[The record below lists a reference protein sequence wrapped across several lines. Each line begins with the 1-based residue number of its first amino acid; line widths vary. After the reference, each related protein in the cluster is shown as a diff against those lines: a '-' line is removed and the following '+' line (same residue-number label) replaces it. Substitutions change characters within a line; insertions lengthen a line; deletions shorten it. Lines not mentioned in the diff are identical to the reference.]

1 MSFPRAELCDA
12 YSYQDAQILPRNSM
26 VSIRTWVCLRSL
38 GHTCDL
44 ETIMPFDVRN
54 ICIPSRE
61 KCDGYYPV
69 LKVLCSLT
77 GTSVTCVVDESGKQA
92 TKHEF

>member
-1 MSFPRAELCDA
+1 
-12 YSYQDAQILPRNSM
+12 
-26 VSIRTWVCLRSL
+26 
-38 GHTCDL
+38 
-44 ETIMPFDVRN
+44 MPFDVRN